1 MQAIVLAGGMG
12 TRLRSKVPDLP
23 KPMAPISG
31 APFLEYLLE
40 YWINQGVKEF
50 ILSVGYKH
58 KIVQDYFGSQFRSAK
73 ISYVVEA
80 SPLGTGGGFLM
91 AADKIQKNSHFL
103 LLNGDTYFEIQLSK
117 LLNFSADR
125 AADWCFSVFSSN
137 ETSRYLGLDINSD
150 GKINALKSPNN
161 SLECLVN
168 GGVYLINSAA
178 LKDIPITRGEPFSL
192 ELDLFPLL
200 LSMGSKMYAFEGA
213 GNFIDIGIPSD
224 YLRAHSIIV
233 RT

>member
-1 MQAIVLAGGMG
+1 MQAIVLAGGLGM
-12 TRLRSKVPDLP
+12 RLRSEVPDVP
-23 KPMAPISG
+23 KPMAPVSG
-31 APFLEYLLE
+31 APFLKYLLE
-40 YWINQGVKEF
+40 YWIKQGVDEF

-58 KIVQDYFGSQFRSAK
+58 KFVQDYFGSQFRGVK

-91 AADKIQKNSHFL
+91 AADNIQKNSHFL

-117 LLNFSADR
+117 LLHFGVDR

-137 ETSRYLGLDINSD
+137 ETSRYLGLDIAAN
-150 GKINALKSPNN
+150 GKINALKSPKN
-161 SLECLVN
+161 SLKCLVN

-178 LKDIPITRGEPFSL
+178 LREIPMARGQPFSL

-200 LSMGSKMYAFEGA
+200 LSMGSKIYGFEST

-224 YLRAHSIIV
+224 YLRAHNII
-233 RT
+233 TGP